1 MMMLSNKEKIDKI
14 TLHGEENILFALKR
28 MDVLER
34 KLLIIL
40 QGKRFKGLISIGDLQ
55 RAIIRD
61 LPMDTKVT
69 ELIREDIRV
78 AKIGDSREKIKAE
91 MISERIECMP
101 VVDLKN
107 NLVDVIFWEDII
119 GGQFNLTG
127 KINIPVV
134 IMAGGEGTRLKPLT
148 NILPKPLIPIFNN
161 TIIEDIMDQFVKAGC
176 SKFYISVNYKAEM
189 IKNYLKSLKNPNY
202 NFHFFQ
208 EEKPSGTAGS
218 LSLLAGKITST
229 FFVSNCDII
238 IEQDLAEVYNYHKAN
253 RNDIT
258 VIAALKHYKI
268 PYGTLESGSNGI
280 LTSLSEK
287 PEITFKIN
295 SGVYLLEP
303 HTLSSIPPNE
313 FFHITDL
320 ILKIKKMKGRVG
332 IFPISEKSWKD
343 YGLLENLPFIMKK

>member
-1 MMMLSNKEKIDKI
+1 MNLNKEKIDSI
-14 TLHGEENILFALKR
+14 TLNGQEDILFALKR

-40 QGKRFKGLISIGDLQ
+40 QGKRFVGLISIGDLQ
-55 RAIIRD
+55 RAIIKN

-69 ELIREDIRV
+69 ELIRDDIKVARV
-78 AKIGDSREKIKAE
+78 DDAREKIKAE
-91 MISERIECMP
+91 MVSERIECMP
-101 VVDLKN
+101 VVDFDD
-107 NLVDVIFWEDII
+107 NLVDVIFWEDIV
-119 GGQFNLTG
+119 GGQLELTQ
-127 KINIPVV
+127 KLQIPVV

-161 TIIEDIMDQFVKAGC
+161 TIIEDIMDQFVQAGC
-176 SKFYISVNYKAEM
+176 CEFYISLNYKAEM
-189 IKNYLKSLKNPNY
+189 IKNYLESLHNPNY
-202 NFHFFQ
+202 KFHFFQ

-218 LSLLAGKITST
+218 LSLLKEIITST

-238 IEQDLAEVYNYHKAN
+238 IEQDLAEVYEYHKTN

-287 PEITFKIN
+287 PEIIFKIN

-303 HTLSSIPPNE
+303 HTLSMIPHNE

-320 ILKIKKMKGRVG
+320 ILRIKRRKGRVG